1 MRFRQSERMSNSDYL
16 EKLRDLVE
24 VYEHLGGEPGTS
36 KARVDSLLIDPDL
49 ADEDERQEAKTKAR
63 EEYLAVLLLT
73 KSDPKR
79 YATLVTNV
87 ENAYTRGQ
95 NGYPTTVSGAYDML
109 VNYKNPNQA
118 LRMQNQDTG
127 IAFAQDG
134 LETEDTNK
142 DAFHSQGSHQREY
155 GRGGR
160 SRHGGRDGG
169 RGRGRGG
176 RGGRTGMS
184 YAIGEQDDDDEDSRD
199 KSNLAQDVEPYTME
213 HRCVGTETTLANFTR
228 ALPPTWLLLDSCS
241 TTNIICNKDWLHD
254 IHDDGTN
261 ITIRCNAGTVQ
272 LSQKGYFGSYP
283 EPVWYNPHGIA
294 NIMSLDNVAKYYHI
308 TMDTEAEQGMLLHK
322 DDGHIMRFTPTQ
334 KGLYLHNLKWE
345 DGGLWSFITAVADKA
360 DQYTHRAI
368 QRARAARRFQNIIM
382 RPGARQLM
390 DVAVSHL
397 KGCPLTKADVKAAED
412 IYGPNLG
419 ALKGKTV
426 ARPNPHVP
434 AGVDHV
440 PTSIMSVHRSVTLA
454 IDVMFINKVAF
465 LITTSRNLKF
475 GMVEAIA
482 NRQVTT
488 IIAKLRSVCQ
498 VYHHRGFQVSVILGD
513 PKFEPIRAT
522 FPQLNCCAADKHVPD
537 VERYIRTVKDRVQS
551 TYCMLPFKR
560 VPWLILIHLV
570 KNAVFWLNALPA
582 MDGVPSTRS
591 PRYLLTGR
599 ELEYPLHVR
608 LEFGKYVQTHE
619 KHGNRMTDCT
629 LGAICLGPNGNS
641 QGGHYFMCLSTGDRI
656 PSTTPGAEP
665 PRGTKDSG
673 SARSYS
679 THLETSSQKR
689 P

>member
-1 MRFRQSERMSNSDYL
+1 MHTCHRHSYL
-16 EKLRDLVE
+16 T
-24 VYEHLGGEPGTS
+24 GTQF
-36 KARVDSLLIDPDL
+36 LLM
-49 ADEDERQEAKTKAR
+49 
-63 EEYLAVLLLT
+63 
-73 KSDPKR
+73 
-79 YATLVTNV
+79 LVTNV

-95 NGYPTTVSGAYDML
+95 NRYPTTVSGAYDML

-142 DAFHSQGSHQREY
+142 DAFHSQGCHQREY

-160 SRHGGRDGG
+160 GRHGGRDGG
-169 RGRGRGG
+169 HGRGRGG
-176 RGGRTGMS
+176 RGGCTGMS

-294 NIMSLDNVAKYYHI
+294 NIMLLDNVAKYYRI

-334 KGLYLHNLKWE
+334 KGLYHHNLKWE
-345 DGGLWSFITAVADKA
+345 DGGLWSFITTVADKA

-368 QRARAARRFQNIIM
+368 QRARAAWRFQNIIM

-390 DVAVSHL
+390 DVAVPHL

-426 ARPNPHVP
+426 ARPNPHVL

-440 PTSIMSVHRSVTLA
+440 PTST
-454 IDVMFINKVAF
+454 
-465 LITTSRNLKF
+465 
-475 GMVEAIA
+475 
-482 NRQVTT
+482 
-488 IIAKLRSVCQ
+488 
-498 VYHHRGFQVSVILGD
+498 
-513 PKFEPIRAT
+513 
-522 FPQLNCCAADKHVPD
+522 
-537 VERYIRTVKDRVQS
+537 QS
-551 TYCMLPFKR
+551 
-560 VPWLILIHLV
+560 
-570 KNAVFWLNALPA
+570 
-582 MDGVPSTRS
+582 
-591 PRYLLTGR
+591 
-599 ELEYPLHVR
+599 
-608 LEFGKYVQTHE
+608 
-619 KHGNRMTDCT
+619 
-629 LGAICLGPNGNS
+629 
-641 QGGHYFMCLSTGDRI
+641 
-656 PSTTPGAEP
+656 
-665 PRGTKDSG
+665 
-673 SARSYS
+673 
-679 THLETSSQKR
+679 
-689 P
+689 